1 MTVTSSPGISMKI
14 IITATT
20 NKIDQPF
27 SPRFG
32 RADYFILIDS
42 ETREW
47 EAFANPAADARG
59 GAGPQAVQFI
69 AEKGAE
75 IVISGRYGPSAFT
88 ALRAANIK
96 AYIAEDGSVNEVLE
110 QYLAGMLESTD
121 SATGPELHGKG
132 RQ

>member
-1 MTVTSSPGISMKI
+1 MEI

-27 SPRFG
+27 NPRFG

-75 IVISGRYGPSAFT
+75 AVVSGRYGPSAYT
-88 ALRAANIK
+88 ALEAAGIK
-96 AYIAEDGSVNEVLE
+96 AYLIGEGTVSEVIDKF
-110 QYLAGMLESTD
+110 LAGELECTSA
-121 SATGPELHGKG
+121 ATGPELHGKG
-132 RQ
+132 R